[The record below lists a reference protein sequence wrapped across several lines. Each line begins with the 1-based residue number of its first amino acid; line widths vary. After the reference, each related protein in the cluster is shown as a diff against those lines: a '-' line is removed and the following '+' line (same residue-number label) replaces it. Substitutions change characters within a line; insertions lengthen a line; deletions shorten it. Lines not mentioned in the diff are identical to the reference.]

1 MSEVGR
7 VSYTEEDL
15 ENNVT
20 TLKSM
25 GVEDED
31 HIRRVLRQTS
41 NDITD
46 ALHILIP
53 DDSDV
58 TGLTTHSSSFE
69 RISGCD
75 IEMDIQEGHM
85 RQIDSDKDS
94 TTVSYSLEEDRI
106 RELDDSNMG
115 IGSPPLEDDLPPEYD
130 EVMRQEAD
138 DDHQPL
144 PTETSFIDDEITIT
158 KDIEEIPTVDNLETE
173 ETGETEDAPL
183 LETPGLQPSTI
194 EFPLTHY
201 YELEGRTHTDQWS
214 IPYKRE
220 ESLAVCML
228 ATINMM
234 KEGPGVAEADENCVK
249 FLEKTMPSCFDKLLT
264 HDAVYRWDES
274 IMKGIKEMTI
284 ILLELVSTRLQYKP
298 VPVYLL
304 NLLSVV

>member
-75 IEMDIQEGHM
+75 IEMDIQVLGSLH
-85 RQIDSDKDS
+85 
-94 TTVSYSLEEDRI
+94 TLYVSLTGRSH
-106 RELDDSNMG
+106 
-115 IGSPPLEDDLPPEYD
+115 
-130 EVMRQEAD
+130 EAD
-138 DDHQPL
+138 R
-144 PTETSFIDDEITIT
+144 F
-158 KDIEEIPTVDNLETE
+158 
-173 ETGETEDAPL
+173 
-183 LETPGLQPSTI
+183 
-194 EFPLTHY
+194 
-201 YELEGRTHTDQWS
+201 
-214 IPYKRE
+214 
-220 ESLAVCML
+220 
-228 ATINMM
+228 
-234 KEGPGVAEADENCVK
+234 
-249 FLEKTMPSCFDKLLT
+249 
-264 HDAVYRWDES
+264 
-274 IMKGIKEMTI
+274 
-284 ILLELVSTRLQYKP
+284 
-298 VPVYLL
+298 
-304 NLLSVV
+304 